1 MGGNIEIESESGKGS
16 VFTVVLPMEI
26 AASQE
31 TEEDNG
37 QRFFAPFFAACKES
51 LLDFFL
57 WAVT

>member
-31 TEEDNG
+31 TEEDN
-37 QRFFAPFFAACKES
+37 E
-51 LLDFFL
+51 
-57 WAVT
+57 